1 MRESEKK
8 RYVKNIGVII
18 DYLDKV
24 INESIKQLDLYK
36 HSNPM
41 FSALFI
47 DPHKERLNIAKQCKE
62 NLTLVLEVLNTEVE
76 AINIDEPTLLFLNE
90 QRKFVPGKFMTEVL
104 SIRDSFKTLLPTERL
119 LQNNKR
125 VVLFEDCVK
134 RLNSVYSKIH
144 KVIK

>member
-62 NLTLVLEVLNTEVE
+62 NLALVLEVLKTEVE
-76 AINIDEPTLLFLNE
+76 AISIDEPYLTIDG
-90 QRKFVPGKFMTEVL
+90 QRKLDRNKFMTEVL
-104 SIRDSFKTLLPTERL
+104 SIRDSFKTLLPIEKICP
-119 LQNNKR
+119 NNKR

-134 RLNSVYSKIH
+134 RLNYVYSNIY
-144 KVIK
+144 KVLK

>member
-1 MRESEKK
+1 MKKKKKK

-62 NLTLVLEVLNTEVE
+62 NLALVLEVLNTEVE
-76 AINIDEPTLLFLNE
+76 AISIDEPYLTIDR
-90 QRKFVPGKFMTEVL
+90 QRKLDRNKFMTEVL
-104 SIRDSFKTLLPTERL
+104 SIRNSFKTLLLIEKICP
-119 LQNNKR
+119 NNKR

-134 RLNSVYSKIH
+134 MLNYVYSNIY
-144 KVIK
+144 KVLK

>member
-1 MRESEKK
+1 MSESEKK
-8 RYVKNIGVII
+8 RYIKNISII
-18 DYLDKV
+18 IEYLDKV
-24 INESIKQLDLYK
+24 VVDSTNQLDLHK
-36 HSNPM
+36 NSNPM

-47 DPHKERLNIAKQCKE
+47 DPHKLRLTIAEQCKE

-134 RLNSVYSKIH
+134 RLNSVYSNIH

>member
-1 MRESEKK
+1 
-8 RYVKNIGVII
+8 
-18 DYLDKV
+18 
-24 INESIKQLDLYK
+24 
-36 HSNPM
+36 M

-47 DPHKERLNIAKQCKE
+47 DPHKLRLTIAEQCKE

-134 RLNSVYSKIH
+134 RLNSVYSNIH

>member
-1 MRESEKK
+1 MSESEKK
-8 RYVKNIGVII
+8 RYIKNISII
-18 DYLDKV
+18 IEYLDKV
-24 INESIKQLDLYK
+24 VVDSTNQLDLHK
-36 HSNPM
+36 NSNPM

-47 DPHKERLNIAKQCKE
+47 DPHKLRLTIAEQCKE